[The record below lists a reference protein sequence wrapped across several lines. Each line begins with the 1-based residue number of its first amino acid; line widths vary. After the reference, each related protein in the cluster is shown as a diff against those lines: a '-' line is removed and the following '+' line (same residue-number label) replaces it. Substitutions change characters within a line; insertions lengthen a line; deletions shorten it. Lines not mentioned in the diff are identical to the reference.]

1 MERKSNV
8 KEKLVMAADI
18 FFVLFLCFIIL
29 FSTLVITN
37 NISLNDYTVNGY
49 RINILILAGVAVSIG
64 VYLLFILTVS
74 LKGYREVEEAYYR
87 SEEEKNGSHS

>member
-1 MERKSNV
+1 MERKSNI

-18 FFVLFLCFIIL
+18 FFVLILCFIIL

-74 LKGYREVEEAYYR
+74 LKGYREVEEAYYK

>member
-18 FFVLFLCFIIL
+18 FFVLILCFIIL

-74 LKGYREVEEAYYR
+74 LKGYREVEEAYYK
-87 SEEEKNGSHS
+87 SKEEKNGSHS

>member
-1 MERKSNV
+1 
-8 KEKLVMAADI
+8 MAADI
-18 FFVLFLCFIIL
+18 FFVLILCFIIL

-74 LKGYREVEEAYYR
+74 LKGYREVEEAYYK

>member
-1 MERKSNV
+1 MERKSDF

-18 FFVLFLCFIIL
+18 FFVLILCFIIL

-74 LKGYREVEEAYYR
+74 LKGYREVEEAYYK

>member
-18 FFVLFLCFIIL
+18 FFVLILCFIIL

-74 LKGYREVEEAYYR
+74 LKGYREVEEAYYK

>member
-18 FFVLFLCFIIL
+18 FFVLILCFIIL

-74 LKGYREVEEAYYR
+74 LKGYREVEEAYYK
-87 SEEEKNGSHS
+87 SEEKNGSHS

>member
-18 FFVLFLCFIIL
+18 FFVLILCFIIL

-64 VYLLFILTVS
+64 ANSLFMLTAS
-74 LKGYREVEEAYYR
+74 LKGSKEVEEPY
-87 SEEEKNGSHS
+87 

>member
-18 FFVLFLCFIIL
+18 FFVLILCFIIL

>member
-18 FFVLFLCFIIL
+18 FFVLILCFIIL

-64 VYLLFILTVS
+64 VYLLFIPTVS
-74 LKGYREVEEAYYR
+74 LKGYREVEEAYYK

>member
-1 MERKSNV
+1 
-8 KEKLVMAADI
+8 
-18 FFVLFLCFIIL
+18 
-29 FSTLVITN
+29 
-37 NISLNDYTVNGY
+37 VNGY
-49 RINILILAGVAVSIG
+49 RINVPILAGVAVSIG

>member
-18 FFVLFLCFIIL
+18 FFVLILCFIIL
-29 FSTLVITN
+29 FSTLVVTN
-37 NISLNDYTVNGY
+37 SIRLNDYTVNGY
-49 RINILILAGVAVSIG
+49 RINTPILAGVAVSIG

-74 LKGYREVEEAYYR
+74 LKGYIEVEEAYYR

>member
-18 FFVLFLCFIIL
+18 FFVLILCFIIL

-49 RINILILAGVAVSIG
+49 RINVPILAGVAVSIG

-74 LKGYREVEEAYYR
+74 LKGYREVEEAYYK